1 MATLY
6 TGDPAT
12 RAGGTLEAAVSAV
25 SWPAIFA
32 GAFVMAASSLILVE
46 LGTGIGLTTISPWPN
61 SGMSATGFAITTAIW
76 LIVVQWL
83 ASALGGYVAGRMR
96 TKWVGTHT
104 HEVFFRDTAHGF
116 VTWAVAAVFGALI
129 VASAASSLIGG
140 GVHTAATLGS
150 GAAQGA
156 GSAAGGAMAQTRA
169 YDVDTLFRS
178 TTAAPAATGGTAAP
192 TATGTSNADARGEA
206 TRILATGLANGGD
219 VSATDRAYL
228 ASLIAARTGIGKD
241 EAQKRVDQAITVE
254 KAAIEK
260 ARIAA
265 DKAREAAANLAI
277 FLSLSMV
284 VGAFIASVAAS
295 IGGQERDRHP

>member
-32 GAFVMAASSLILVE
+32 GAFVMAASALILIE
-46 LGTGIGLTTISPWPN
+46 LGTGVGLTTISPWPN
-61 SGMSATGFAITTAIW
+61 SGMSLTSFAITTAIW
-76 LIVVQWL
+76 LIVVQWI
-83 ASALGGYVAGRMR
+83 ASALGGYVAGRLR
-96 TKWVGTHT
+96 TRWIGTHT
-104 HEVFFRDTAHGF
+104 HEVFFRDTAQGF
-116 VTWAVAAVFGALI
+116 VTWSVVAVFGVLI
-129 VASAASSLIGG
+129 AASAAGLTA
-140 GVHTAATLGS
+140 GVGAHSAATLGS
-150 GAAQGA
+150 GAAQG
-156 GSAAGGAMAQTRA
+156 AGGAMAQTRA

-178 TTAAPAATGGTAAP
+178 ANPAPAAAGAP
-192 TATGTSNADARGEA
+192 GASSTGTSTADARGEA

-219 VSATDRAYL
+219 VPAGDRAYL
-228 ASLIAARTGIGKD
+228 ATLVAARTGISKD
-241 EAQKRVDQAITVE
+241 EAQKRVDQAITAE

-265 DKAREAAANLAI
+265 DKARKAAANLAI